1 MKALHFTI
9 AAAAVGL
16 LGLVAPAVAG
26 DMKHGDGMA
35 TTEVTEHM
43 VGDLRLKSPFA
54 RATLPNQ
61 PVAGAF
67 LMITNTGAEDDVL
80 VGVSS
85 PVSERGEVHEM
96 AMDGDTMTMREL
108 ADGLVIPAGETVELK
123 PGGFHLMF
131 MELKQPLVEGETVE
145 VSLEFQKAGTVT
157 IPFAI
162 VGKGAK
168 SMDHS
173 GHGS

>member
-1 MKALHFTI
+1 MKSLQI
-9 AAAAVGL
+9 AITTAAFGL
-16 LGLVAPAVAG
+16 FVFIATAFAG
-26 DMKHGDGMA
+26 DMKHGNGMA
-35 TTEVTEHM
+35 KMETAEHM
-43 VGDLRLKSPFA
+43 VGELILKAPFA

-67 LMITNTGAEDDVL
+67 LTITNNGAEDDVL
-80 VGVSS
+80 IAVSS
-85 PVSERGEVHEM
+85 PISERGEVHEM
-96 AMDGDTMTMREL
+96 KMDGDTMRMREM
-108 ADGLVIPAGETVELK
+108 ADGLVIPTGETVELK
-123 PGGFHLMF
+123 PGGYHLMF
-131 MELKQPLVEGETVE
+131 MQLKQPLVEGEMVE
-145 VSLEFQKAGTVT
+145 MTLEFQNAGTVT

>member
-131 MELKQPLVEGETVE
+131 MELKQPLVEGETVD

>member
-1 MKALHFTI
+1 
-9 AAAAVGL
+9 
-16 LGLVAPAVAG
+16 
-26 DMKHGDGMA
+26 
-35 TTEVTEHM
+35 
-43 VGDLRLKSPFA
+43 
-54 RATLPNQ
+54 
-61 PVAGAF
+61 
-67 LMITNTGAEDDVL
+67 
-80 VGVSS
+80 
-85 PVSERGEVHEM
+85 
-96 AMDGDTMTMREL
+96 MREL

>member
-16 LGLVAPAVAG
+16 LGLVAPAVAD

>member
-1 MKALHFTI
+1 MKALQSTI
-9 AAAAVGL
+9 AAATVGL

-35 TTEVTEHM
+35 TMEMAGYM

-67 LMITNTGAEDDVL
+67 LMITNTGSEDDVL

-85 PVSERGEVHEM
+85 PVSERGEIHEM

-123 PGGFHLMF
+123 PGGYHLML

-162 VGKGAK
+162 MGKGAK
-168 SMDHS
+168 NMDHS